1 MSSPSSQSRQQQERR
16 EEAAQQDRIDEA
28 LRIALKG
35 GNPAALGTKLP
46 VRQRLDL
53 LLDADSWV
61 EDGLLA
67 HTLVNGYPA
76 DGVLTG
82 TGTISGRRVAVIA
95 HDPTVKAGSWG
106 ERTVE
111 KQVRIL
117 ERADS
122 DLLPVFYF
130 VDSAG
135 GRLTDQLGFFPGR
148 RGAARIFHLQV
159 RLSGRVPQLCILFGP
174 AAAGGA
180 YMPAFCDWTG
190 MVDGNASMSLASPRV
205 TEVVIGEKTTL
216 EEMGGA
222 RMHTTVSGSGDQL
235 FPDDATAIAAVRQL
249 FSYLPQTW
257 HERPAPIPSIQPVSS
272 GTQDWQKLVPENP
285 RMSYDM
291 HRVIERI
298 VDAESFFEIKAKYA
312 AEIITGFARLDGR
325 VIGIVAN
332 QPRVKSGAIF
342 VDSADKAARF
352 MTFSDA
358 FNIPLLFLVDVPG
371 FMVGTEVERAGIIRH
386 GAKMISAM
394 ASAEVP
400 RFCVVVRK
408 AYAAGF
414 YAMSSPGFEPT
425 ATIALPSAQIGAMSA
440 EAAVSAVFTKKIE
453 AITDPAERAAFI
465 AEQRAIYEADLD
477 LLRLA
482 SDLYI
487 DAVIPG
493 EMVRRE
499 LALRL
504 RASDG
509 WERECQRRHHAIFPV

>member
-1 MSSPSSQSRQQQERR
+1 MSDEQQERL
-16 EEAAQQDRIDEA
+16 AQA
-28 LRIALKG
+28 SNIARAG
-35 GNPAALGTKLP
+35 GNPASLGTKLP

-53 LLDADSWV
+53 LLDPDSWV
-61 EDGLLA
+61 EDGVLA
-67 HTLVNGYPA
+67 HALAAGYPA

-82 TGTISGRRVAVIA
+82 TGFIQGRRVAVIA

-111 KQVRIL
+111 KQIRLL

-159 RLSGRVPQLCILFGP
+159 RLSGRVPQICILFGP

-180 YMPAFCDWTG
+180 YMPAFCDWVG
-190 MVDGNASMSLASPRV
+190 MIDGNASMSLASPRV
-205 TEVVIGEKTTL
+205 AEIVIGEKTTL

-222 RMHTTVSGSGDQL
+222 RMHTTISGCGDQL
-235 FPDDATAIAAVRQL
+235 FPDDASAIATSRRL
-249 FSYLPQTW
+249 FSYLPQAW
-257 HERPAPIPSIQPVSS
+257 NARPEAFSPALPS
-272 GTQDWQKLVPENP
+272 TLDWQRVVPENP
-285 RMSYDM
+285 RAAYDM
-291 HRVIERI
+291 HRVIERL
-298 VDAESFFEIKAKYA
+298 VDADSFFEIKATYA
-312 AEIITGFARLDGR
+312 SEIITGFARLDGR
-325 VIGIVAN
+325 VVGIVAN
-332 QPRVKSGAIF
+332 QPRVKGGSIF
-342 VDSADKAARF
+342 IDSADKSARF
-352 MTFSDA
+352 ITLSDA

-371 FMVGTEVERAGIIRH
+371 FMIGVAVERAGIIRH

-400 RFCVVVRK
+400 RFCIVIRK

-414 YAMSSPGFEPT
+414 YAMSSPGFLPR
-425 ATIALPSAQIGAMSA
+425 ATIALPTAQIGAMSA
-440 EAAVSAVFTKKIE
+440 EAAVSAMYTKKIE
-453 AITDPAERAAFI
+453 AIPDPEERTAFI
-465 AEQRAIYEADLD
+465 MQQRAEYEANLD

-487 DAVIPG
+487 DAVVPD
-493 EMVRRE
+493 ESLRQE
-499 LALRL
+499 LILRL
-504 RASDG
+504 QASNG
-509 WERECQRRHHAIFPV
+509 WERESHRRHHSVAPV

>member
-1 MSSPSSQSRQQQERR
+1 MNSEQAERLD
-16 EEAAQQDRIDEA
+16 QA
-28 LRIALKG
+28 LHIARAG
-35 GNPAALGTKLP
+35 GNTASLGTKLP

-53 LLDADSWV
+53 LLDPNSWV

-67 HTLVNGYPA
+67 HALVGGYPS

-82 TGTISGRRVAVIA
+82 TGFIQGRRVAVIA

-111 KQVRIL
+111 KQIRLL

-159 RLSGRVPQLCILFGP
+159 RLSGRVPQICILFGP

-180 YMPAFCDWTG
+180 YMPAFCDWVG
-190 MVDGNASMSLASPRV
+190 MIDGNASMSLASPRV
-205 TEVVIGEKTTL
+205 AQIVIGEKTTL

-222 RMHTTVSGSGDQL
+222 RMHTTISGCGDQL
-235 FPDDATAIAAVRQL
+235 FSDDASAIAAAKQL
-249 FSYLPQTW
+249 FSYLPHAW
-257 HERPAPIPSIQPVSS
+257 NVRPEVLPPTLPS
-272 GTQDWQKLVPENP
+272 TLDWQRVVPENP
-285 RMSYDM
+285 RTAYDM
-291 HRVIERI
+291 HRVIECL
-298 VDAESFFEIKAKYA
+298 VDAESFFEIKATYA
-312 AEIITGFARLDGR
+312 PEIITGFARLDGR
-325 VIGIVAN
+325 VVGIVAN
-332 QPRVKSGAIF
+332 QPRVKGGSIF

-352 MTFSDA
+352 ITLSDA

-371 FMVGTEVERAGIIRH
+371 FMVGVAVERAGIIRH

-400 RFCVVVRK
+400 RFCIVIRK

-414 YAMSSPGFEPT
+414 YAMSSPGFQPR
-425 ATIALPSAQIGAMSA
+425 ATIALPTAHIGAMSA
-440 EAAVSAVFTKKIE
+440 EAAVSAMYAKKIE
-453 AITDPAERAAFI
+453 AIADPEERVAFI
-465 AEQRAIYEADLD
+465 AQQRAEYETNLD

-487 DAVIPG
+487 DAVVPG
-493 EMVRRE
+493 DLLRQE
-499 LALRL
+499 LRL
-504 RASDG
+504 RLQACDG
-509 WERECQRRHHAIFPV
+509 WERENHRRHHSVAPV

>member
-1 MSSPSSQSRQQQERR
+1 MSNEQQERLDQASKVAR
-16 EEAAQQDRIDEA
+16 A
-28 LRIALKG
+28 G
-35 GNPAALGTKLP
+35 GNPASLGTKLP

-53 LLDADSWV
+53 LLDPNSWM

-67 HTLVNGYPA
+67 NALASGYPA

-82 TGTISGRRVAVIA
+82 TGLIQGRRVAVIA

-111 KQVRIL
+111 KQVRLL

-122 DLLPVFYF
+122 NLLPVFYF

-135 GRLTDQLGFFPGR
+135 GRLSDQLGFFPGR

-180 YMPAFCDWTG
+180 YMPAFCDWVG
-190 MVDGNASMSLASPRV
+190 MIDGNASMSLASPRV
-205 TEVVIGEKTTL
+205 AEIVIGEKTTL

-222 RMHTTVSGSGDQL
+222 RMHTTVSGCGDQL
-235 FPDDATAIAAVRQL
+235 FPDDASAIAACKQL
-249 FSYLPQTW
+249 FSYLPQAWNT
-257 HERPAPIPSIQPVSS
+257 RPEVLAPSLPS
-272 GTQDWQKLVPENP
+272 TLDWQRVVPENP
-285 RMSYDM
+285 RATYDM
-291 HRVIERI
+291 HRVIERL
-298 VDAESFFEIKAKYA
+298 VDAESFFEIKATFA
-312 AEIITGFARLDGR
+312 AEIITGFARMDGR
-325 VIGIVAN
+325 VVGIVAN
-332 QPRVKSGAIF
+332 QPRVKGGSIF
-342 VDSADKAARF
+342 IDSADKAARF
-352 MTFSDA
+352 ITMSDA

-371 FMVGTEVERAGIIRH
+371 FMIGVAVERAGIIRH

-400 RFCVVVRK
+400 RFCIVIRK

-414 YAMSSPGFEPT
+414 YAMSSPGFMPR
-425 ATIALPSAQIGAMSA
+425 ATIALPTAQIGAMSA
-440 EAAVSAVFTKKIE
+440 EAAVSAMYAKKIE
-453 AITDPAERAAFI
+453 AISDPQERTTFI
-465 AEQRAIYEADLD
+465 AQQRAEYEVNLD

-487 DAVIPG
+487 DAVVPG
-493 EMVRRE
+493 ESLRQE
-499 LALRL
+499 LILRL
-504 RASDG
+504 QASDG
-509 WERECQRRHHAIFPV
+509 WEREGHRRHHSVAPV

>member
-1 MSSPSSQSRQQQERR
+1 MSDEQQEKLSQ
-16 EEAAQQDRIDEA
+16 ASN
-28 LRIALKG
+28 IARAG
-35 GNPAALGTKLP
+35 GNPASLGTKLP

-53 LLDADSWV
+53 LLDPNSWV

-67 HTLVNGYPA
+67 HALANGYPA

-82 TGTISGRRVAVIA
+82 TGLIQGRRVAVIA

-111 KQVRIL
+111 KQIRLL

-159 RLSGRVPQLCILFGP
+159 RLSGRVPQICILFGP

-180 YMPAFCDWTG
+180 YMPAFCDWVG
-190 MVDGNASMSLASPRV
+190 MIDGNASMSLASPRV
-205 TEVVIGEKTTL
+205 AEIVIGEKTTL

-222 RMHTTVSGSGDQL
+222 RMHTTISGCGDQL
-235 FPDDATAIAAVRQL
+235 FPDDASAIAASRQL
-249 FSYLPQTW
+249 FSYLPQAW
-257 HERPAPIPSIQPVSS
+257 NVRPEALSPVLPS
-272 GTQDWQKLVPENP
+272 TLDWQRVVPENP
-285 RMSYDM
+285 RAAYDM
-291 HRVIERI
+291 HRVIERL
-298 VDAESFFEIKAKYA
+298 VDAESFFEIKATYA
-312 AEIITGFARLDGR
+312 PEIITGFARLDGR
-325 VIGIVAN
+325 VVGIVAN
-332 QPRVKSGAIF
+332 QPRVKGGSIF
-342 VDSADKAARF
+342 IDSADKAARF
-352 MTFSDA
+352 ITLSDA

-371 FMVGTEVERAGIIRH
+371 FMIGVAVERAGIIRH

-400 RFCVVVRK
+400 RFCIVIRK

-414 YAMSSPGFEPT
+414 YAMSSPGFQPR
-425 ATIALPSAQIGAMSA
+425 ATLALPTAQIGAMSA
-440 EAAVSAVFTKKIE
+440 EAAVSAMYTKKIE
-453 AITDPAERAAFI
+453 AISDPEERTAFI
-465 AEQRAIYEADLD
+465 MQQRAEYEANLD

-487 DAVIPG
+487 DAVVPD
-493 EMVRRE
+493 ESLRPE
-499 LALRL
+499 LILRL
-504 RASDG
+504 QASDG
-509 WERECQRRHHAIFPV
+509 WERESHRRHHSVAPV